1 MVNQPLSMTKQVVE
15 MGINV
20 ARTLGSFVFA
30 WRGIK
35 LLVRHENNARV
46 HLLASVCTLAVG
58 TWLGLSTVEWGV
70 IVLLTALVWV
80 AEAVNSAVERLV
92 DLVSPQHNR
101 LAGDVKDLAAGAVLL
116 AAIAAVVGGSTI
128 IAPKL
133 WAVAVAALG

>member
-1 MVNQPLSMTKQVVE
+1 MTKQVVE
-15 MGINV
+15 MGIDV

-46 HLLASVCTLAVG
+46 HLLASGCTVG
-58 TWLGLSTVEWGV
+58 VGAWLGLSPVEWGV
-70 IVLLTALVWV
+70 LVLLMALVWV

-92 DLVSPQHNR
+92 DLVSPQRNR

-116 AAIAAVVGGSTI
+116 AAIAAVVGGSVI

-133 WAVAVAALG
+133 WAWGVATLG